1 MVSLC
6 SLHVTDPVVVLCTMY
21 LNHGLTSCQLVSTQG
36 HLELT
41 NNMDRKQILVALFAL
56 VI

>member
-1 MVSLC
+1 MLSLGL
-6 SLHVTDPVVVLCTMY
+6 LHVIGPVVVLCTMY

-36 HLELT
+36 HLELA
-41 NNMDRKQILVALFAL
+41 NNTDRKQILVALFAL